1 MLTGAGTGCWEVAA
15 GLRLAQL
22 THAPNASFSYG
33 GSGAVNPRLKYLP
46 DSLNG
51 DDALAGC
58 EAMVPLEEVFDLEMS
73 GKFDIMFASGMQI
86 DRFGNVNLVSIGP
99 QQKPKLRGPGTVGL
113 EFAGCVKEA
122 VYFFRSHNKH
132 IFVPRVDFISAFG
145 YGLGPGSRAE
155 VGMTE
160 NHGPKLVITNLAV
173 MDFEDATKTMRLR
186 SLHRGVTVDRVKE
199 NTGFDLIVPSQVGET
214 PSPTA
219 EELHLLRNEIDRG
232 GRLKN
237 LIPA

>member
-1 MLTGAGTGCWEVAA
+1 
-15 GLRLAQL
+15 
-22 THAPNASFSYG
+22 
-33 GSGAVNPRLKYLP
+33 
-46 DSLNG
+46 
-51 DDALAGC
+51 
-58 EAMVPLEEVFDLEMS
+58 
-73 GKFDIMFASGMQI
+73 
-86 DRFGNVNLVSIGP
+86 
-99 QQKPKLRGPGTVGL
+99 
-113 EFAGCVKEA
+113 
-122 VYFFRSHNKH
+122 
-132 IFVPRVDFISAFG
+132 
-145 YGLGPGSRAE
+145 
-155 VGMTE
+155 MTE